1 MGRMLR
7 RRAFFRSYIKSAGGR
22 QWYLNL
28 ANRRQDVPL
37 TEEKVLVSSDVSF
50 SGHLTPLGH
59 LHAAAGQVACK
70 SLCEWTFP
78 GVSVVPA
85 VSEGISPGG
94 ISRRSGGG
102 ENCHFEN
109 LHQHPLVPGDGG
121 HPEASERSG
130 DAWTSILCSGQG
142 YERKSQ
148 HQAGPW
154 QGPISWQQVQ
164 VLPHVKR
171 WMSQSWS
178 GDSLI
183 LGNTR
188 IWTVGINNL
197 AIRSSFDVE
206 KCGCECESEFSQNPK
221 SIQIWTCLLKSVT
234 HNSWYICNMNWNI
247 ITCRHHIVPFHPS
260 AECWIVWITFHLN

>member
-1 MGRMLR
+1 MTNVGLWWKTMWSLLDNLAMSWILKGVRRRSAMGRMLR

-37 TEEKVLVSSDVSF
+37 TEEKVLVSTDVSF
-50 SGHLTPLGH
+50 SGHLTPPGH

-85 VSEGISPGG
+85 VPEGISPGG

-188 IWTVGINNL
+188 IWTVGINKL
-197 AIRSSFDVE
+197 AKVKFWCWKMWLWMWIRV
-206 KCGCECESEFSQNPK
+206 
-221 SIQIWTCLLKSVT
+221 
-234 HNSWYICNMNWNI
+234 
-247 ITCRHHIVPFHPS
+247 
-260 AECWIVWITFHLN
+260 